1 MHKHQCYNELKQKK
15 KKQSEIFLENGSS
28 CLSCVF
34 SQFLQSF
41 PRQLTTKIYLDS

>member
-1 MHKHQCYNELKQKK
+1 MHKHQCHNELKQN
-15 KKQSEIFLENGSS
+15 KKQSEKIVENGS

-41 PRQLTTKIYLDS
+41 PWQLTTEIYLGS